1 MAFPPSK
8 NGFSNR
14 WPLRPAVGYFFESN
28 TTRFRQTVGLARQL
42 VKISVLRKTCG
53 RRLWLSTCRPA
64 TWRKSQVKTDCSF
77 WTTITQNVE
86 IICGET
92 GDFGK
97 SVSTNQAK
105 LSTSHEESRPR
116 WMSIFVGAN
125 SDRWLWFTLFTCVS
139 NGRMATWHQ
148 KTSQKQGSI
157 SIFCTEVVRELVGIA
172 GNIAIPSYGLRITHE
187 SR

>member
-1 MAFPPSK
+1 MASSTLK

-42 VKISVLRKTCG
+42 VKISVLRKTWG

-64 TWRKSQVKTDCSF
+64 TWRSLHKWRQIVLFGRRLPKMSRKSVGL
-77 WTTITQNVE
+77 W
-86 IICGET
+86 ET

-139 NGRMATWHQ
+139 SGRMATWHQ
-148 KTSQKQGSI
+148 KT
-157 SIFCTEVVRELVGIA
+157 
-172 GNIAIPSYGLRITHE
+172 P
-187 SR
+187 